1 MQEIGSNLNTF
12 WTAINEDL
20 QVNVKAS
27 VMFGTLEWK
36 FLCKIC

>member
-1 MQEIGSNLNTF
+1 MQEIGSDLNTF

-27 VMFGTLEWK
+27 VTLER
-36 FLCKIC
+36 LECTTC